1 MSNIRSDLQLYKRVP
16 DIKTVHDSRY
26 DPNTYISIQSKVNN
40 DDQFE
45 AYYFNK
51 LISDGWVSL
60 RQILDIFLYPKGKQ
74 FKYRLNGNGLSG
86 SPEGTF
92 RSGGFFLGK
101 NEGELNEIKKKEYFL
116 YKGYNG
122 AIFPL
127 QIKDIQDI
135 YIKSPKKDISVFKKP
150 FLITNFPVYLNNP
163 NTNILEVVY
172 YAKDNSHKNRFMNS
186 VKYKKALT
194 TNNWSWSVLLNY

>member
-60 RQILDIFLYPKGKQ
+60 RQILDIFLYPKG
-74 FKYRLNGNGLSG
+74 
-86 SPEGTF
+86 
-92 RSGGFFLGK
+92 
-101 NEGELNEIKKKEYFL
+101 I
-116 YKGYNG
+116 
-122 AIFPL
+122 

-150 FLITNFPVYLNNP
+150 FLITNFPVYLNHP
-163 NTNILEVVY
+163 TTNILEIVY

-186 VKYKKALT
+186 VKYKKALA